1 MFFLFGLN
9 AVYVYR
15 HLLDMDSTIPT
26 TPPEIQAILGEM
38 ATLTSM
44 ERGTLSE
51 EFRSG
56 SPAGG
61 RDPVRLGPYYKHQV
75 WEGGH
80 NVSRR
85 VPLDQVPALKDDLAN
100 YERFTKLAT
109 AFAEGTIALTRQ
121 RRGRMTGG
129 EDSAAAKKNSAK
141 QRGANAIRKPNP
153 SSPKPKPG

>member
-1 MFFLFGLN
+1 MHSTN
-9 AVYVYR
+9 A
-15 HLLDMDSTIPT
+15 TIT
-26 TPPEIQAILGEM
+26 PEIQAILGEM

-51 EFRSG
+51 DYRSG
-56 SPAGG
+56 APTDGG
-61 RDPVRLGPYYKHQV
+61 DPVRLGPYYKHQV

-85 VPLDQVPALKDDLAN
+85 VPPEQVPALKEDLAN
-100 YERFTKLAT
+100 YARFTELAT
-109 AFAEGTIALTRQ
+109 SFAEETIALTRKQ
-121 RRGRMTGG
+121 RDKADGR

-141 QRGANAIRKPNP
+141 QRGANVIRKPKP